1 LYGEFIVRYGI
12 FIAAILGG
20 IAVLLGA
27 FAAHGLRSTLSV
39 ESLAVLQTGVQ
50 YQFIHALALL
60 MVVLLGQTYASRALL
75 FAAVFFTVG
84 IVLFSG
90 SLYVLVLTSLK
101 PGLVTPIGGSLL
113 VLGWLSLASSA
124 WRKV

>member
-1 LYGEFIVRYGI
+1 MRYII
-12 FIAAILGG
+12 FIAAIFAA

-27 FAAHGLRSTLSV
+27 FAAHGLKNVLSA

-60 MVVLLGQTYASRALL
+60 VVAILAQQRALRSL
-75 FAAVFFTVG
+75 CYSAAFFTVG

-90 SLYVLVLTSLK
+90 SLYVLVLTSFKL
-101 PGLVTPIGGSLL
+101 GFITPIGGSFL
-113 VLGWLSLASSA
+113 VLGWLSLAYSA
-124 WRKV
+124 LRKG